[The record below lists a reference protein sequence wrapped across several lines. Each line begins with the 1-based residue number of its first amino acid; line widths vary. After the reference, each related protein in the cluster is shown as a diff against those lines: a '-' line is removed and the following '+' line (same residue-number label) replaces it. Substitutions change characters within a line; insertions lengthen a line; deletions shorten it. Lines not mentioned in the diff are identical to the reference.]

1 MIITATLNNYRR
13 AALHIW
19 KERNGSKATYTKLIK
34 IFEHAGYKSYADEV
48 RRIAHISNSDTD
60 DSSGSEEEEHPQIE
74 QPQTY
79 PDFKPHALP
88 KVPQPM
94 TSTESTEVYVM
105 VEEENVQ
112 ELGIYSTRL
121 CTLHV
126 VLSGNKH
133 YLCEF

>member
-1 MIITATLNNYRR
+1 MIIFTSTINNYRR

-34 IFEHAGYKSYADEV
+34 IFEQAGYKSYADEV

-60 DSSGSEEEEHPQIE
+60 DSSGSGEEEYPQIE

-79 PDFKPHALP
+79 PDYKQHALFQI
-88 KVPQPM
+88 PQPT
-94 TSTESTEVYVM
+94 TSPKSTEVYVM

-112 ELGIYSTRL
+112 ELGMYSI
-121 CTLHV
+121 H
-126 VLSGNKH
+126 
-133 YLCEF
+133 